1 MLQNDT
7 LVLFSLNTCFKNVT
21 QMQRKI
27 SIEEEECD
35 SSSEEN
41 QKKMKMKDSF
51 LGVSL
56 KIVVFLCFLLC
67 QVLL

>member
-1 MLQNDT
+1 
-7 LVLFSLNTCFKNVT
+7 
-21 QMQRKI
+21 MQRKI
-27 SIEEEECD
+27 SIEEEEECD
-35 SSSEEN
+35 SSSEED

-51 LGVSL
+51 LGASL